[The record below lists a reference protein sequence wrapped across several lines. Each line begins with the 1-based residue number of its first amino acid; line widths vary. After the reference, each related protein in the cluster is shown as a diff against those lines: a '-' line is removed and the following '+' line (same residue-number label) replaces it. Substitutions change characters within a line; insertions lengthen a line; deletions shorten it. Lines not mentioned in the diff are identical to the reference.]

1 MSLIK
6 PFNGIRPKKNLAKH
20 VTSPNISYIDNYK
33 PNKKLNFLN
42 LLNTTEINK
51 SKKILKSLMDK
62 SIIQED
68 KSRHFY
74 LYRITYKNKKL
85 LGIVGKINLDN
96 YDDKKILGHEETFV
110 DRIKKRKEQLLQF
123 NCQISPIYT
132 TYKSTR
138 GSLKKLRNIFNFK
151 PDYNFKSKDNCRHEL
166 WVVRN
171 TNKEEL
177 LKKYLQKIKKIYI
190 CDGHHRIQAMLK
202 SRKKISPMV
211 IAFPYKQVQI
221 LDYNRVVKTNIKID
235 KIKEIISRNFSLN
248 ISKKEAEELI
258 EAYFSQFPKIKG
270 FLDKIVDDATTN
282 TFTET
287 LYGRKRYIKEL
298 ASSNFQLKAMGKRIA
313 MNAPI
318 QGTASD
324 IMKIAMIKLNK
335 EIQKIKSTDLLL
347 QIHDEIIIQTPKES
361 ANKVSKIVKK
371 EMEGASKLKVPLF
384 VDIKENINL
393 SNLN

>member
-42 LLNTTEINK
+42 LLNATEINK
-51 SKKILKSLMDK
+51 SKKILKSLRDK
-62 SIIQED
+62 NIIQED
-68 KSRHFY
+68 KSSHFY

-85 LGIVGKINLDN
+85 LGVVGKINLDN

-110 DRIKKRKEQLLQF
+110 DRIKKRKEQLLKF

-138 GSLKKLRNIFNFK
+138 SSLKKLRNIFNFK
-151 PDYNFKSKDNCRHEL
+151 PDYNFKSKDKCRHEL

-171 TNKEEL
+171 SNKEVSLE
-177 LKKYLQKIKKIYI
+177 KYLQKIKKIYI

-235 KIKEIISRNFSLN
+235 KIKKIISRNFSNN
-248 ISKKEAEELI
+248 ISKKDKNLKPNQI
-258 EAYFSQFPKIKG
+258 EMYANKKWYTIKP
-270 FLDKIVDDATTN
+270 FKQT
-282 TFTET
+282 
-287 LYGRKRYIKEL
+287 KEL
-298 ASSNFQLKAMGKRIA
+298 DVTILRKLI
-313 MNAPI
+313 
-318 QGTASD
+318 
-324 IMKIAMIKLNK
+324 LNK
-335 EIQKIKSTDLLL
+335 ILKNKKNIKFVSGFKGKKALENFVNSKKYNIAFRLFPTDISQVLYFAEKKKFMPQKSTWFHPKPLDGL
-347 QIHDEIIIQTPKES
+347 ISSRIIS
-361 ANKVSKIVKK
+361 
-371 EMEGASKLKVPLF
+371 
-384 VDIKENINL
+384 
-393 SNLN
+393 